1 MKAQTLKSELNPID
15 QKIVDLWQKNVTALN
30 IANLLGLTKNSVIGR
45 VNRLRTKGHD
55 LRKKE
60 LPAKGKAMKRRKP
73 VSKPVILKAMKR
85 RKPVSKPVILRWTG
99 PSKKIAEL
107 KTYDCRYV
115 ISDRSDELFLFCGKP
130 KVFNSYCAEHHAL
143 CHARPANR
151 VKGPSLSAGGLAD
164 KPPYN
169 FM

>member
-60 LPAKGKAMKRRKP
+60 LPAKGKAMKK
-73 VSKPVILKAMKR
+73 

-99 PSKKIAEL
+99 PSKNIAEL

>member
-55 LRKKE
+55 LRKRE
-60 LPAKGKAMKRRKP
+60 LPAKGKAMKK
-73 VSKPVILKAMKR
+73 

-99 PSKKIAEL
+99 ASKSIAEL
-107 KTYDCRYV
+107 KTNDCRYV
-115 ISDRSDELFLFCGKP
+115 INDRSDEQFLFCGKP
-130 KVFNSYCAEHHAL
+130 KVFNSYCAEHYAL

-151 VKGPSLSAGGLAD
+151 VKGPSLSAGGLTE

>member
-45 VNRLRTKGHD
+45 VNRLRDKGHD
-55 LRKKE
+55 LRKRE
-60 LPAKGKAMKRRKP
+60 LPAKGKAMKK
-73 VSKPVILKAMKR
+73 

-99 PSKKIAEL
+99 PSKSIAEL

-115 ISDRSDELFLFCGKP
+115 INDRSDELFLFCGKP

-143 CHARPANR
+143 CHARPPNR
-151 VKGPSLSAGGLAD
+151 VKGPSLSAEGLTE

>member
-60 LPAKGKAMKRRKP
+60 LPAKGKAMKK
-73 VSKPVILKAMKR
+73 

>member
-1 MKAQTLKSELNPID
+1 MKAQTLKLELNPID
-15 QKIVDLWQKNVTALN
+15 QKIVDLWQTNVTALN

-55 LRKKE
+55 LRKRE
-60 LPAKGKAMKRRKP
+60 LPAKGKAMK
-73 VSKPVILKAMKR
+73 KR
-85 RKPVSKPVILRWTG
+85 NPVSKPVILRWTE
-99 PSKKIAEL
+99 PPKSIAEL

-115 ISDRSDELFLFCGKP
+115 INDRSDELFLFCGKP

-143 CHARPANR
+143 CHARPPNR

-169 FM
+169 FL